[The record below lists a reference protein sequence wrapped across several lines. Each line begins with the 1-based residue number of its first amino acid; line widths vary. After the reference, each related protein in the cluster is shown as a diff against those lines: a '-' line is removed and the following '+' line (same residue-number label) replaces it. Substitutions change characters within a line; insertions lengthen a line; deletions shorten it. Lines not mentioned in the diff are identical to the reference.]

1 VVLPTLM
8 TGERTME
15 GRTRYGRS
23 AGPRAAVLL
32 VASLVLLVPIPS
44 GALTI
49 AWESSIG
56 GAGDEGLGWLAP
68 LPEGGFLISGNTS
81 TEARGG
87 SDLLLVR
94 TDPRGRPVRTVRY
107 GTGPAREVARTGV
120 LVPGGGALVAALS
133 YADPQRP
140 GLHLLRV
147 GPGLELLWERTLPTR
162 NAPDDLF
169 GVTVLADGGFLLL
182 AGAPAETGRTLLLLR
197 LEADGTERWRR
208 TLLSRPGLA
217 RAGTLARLPSGG
229 FLVAGADDRAVQH
242 DLDLFIIRLDDEGRT
257 LWERSFPETG
267 TNTLPVASAGAPD
280 RGAVIAG
287 IEDGEGGLCAK
298 LTSIDPFG
306 RIAWDW
312 TGWPVGGASD
322 VGGVAPFGDDCVV
335 VGSSPGYGGS
345 EDASRLVLAV
355 IGPGGVERSRF
366 TAPLAD
372 GLERGRTVVVA
383 RDGGLVLGLEARTAW
398 TQGTDILLRAVT
410 PDRVYAAATAT
421 LPPPSPTP
429 ATPPVV
435 ATSDTP
441 PPAPSPTPP
450 GPLSPLA
457 ALGSL
462 GMLLVAFRRR

>member
-1 VVLPTLM
+1 MVLPILM

-133 YADPQRP
+133 YADPQHP

-162 NAPDDLF
+162 NGPDDLF
-169 GVTVLADGGFLLL
+169 GVAVLADGGFLLL

-267 TNTLPVASAGAPD
+267 TNTLPVASAGTPD

-287 IEDGEGGLCAK
+287 IEDGEGGLCA
-298 LTSIDPFG
+298 
-306 RIAWDW
+306 
-312 TGWPVGGASD
+312 
-322 VGGVAPFGDDCVV
+322 
-335 VGSSPGYGGS
+335 
-345 EDASRLVLAV
+345 
-355 IGPGGVERSRF
+355 
-366 TAPLAD
+366 
-372 GLERGRTVVVA
+372 
-383 RDGGLVLGLEARTAW
+383 
-398 TQGTDILLRAVT
+398 
-410 PDRVYAAATAT
+410 
-421 LPPPSPTP
+421 
-429 ATPPVV
+429 
-435 ATSDTP
+435 
-441 PPAPSPTPP
+441 
-450 GPLSPLA
+450 
-457 ALGSL
+457 
-462 GMLLVAFRRR
+462 